1 MKHNFKFQLG
11 QAVRVLD
18 YDSPRTEHYAAVV
31 RRWLEA
37 YRGNEDPDELEEQ
50 YEVELTFNGNKQR
63 HMFLVDDITEDVN
76 GNYWRIKNMVIGH
89 AKNHWLKKRKDK
101 DLASLQWL
109 ANNDGFP
116 QDDEF
121 SLQQGCNGEGNLE
134 IFYAHQYIQN
144 ETLEWEECERYDR
157 TKLDKSHILPG
168 SVVVE
173 YNGELCNDDDHLF
186 IRTKAGKAF
195 AMVNHKSGIILCRK
209 GDDKFGVVSYEYDHH
224 KHQDEEG

>member
-76 GNYWRIKNMVIGH
+76 GNYCKIVGNKKGNY
-89 AKNHWLKKRKDK
+89 WLKKRTEKT
-101 DLASLQWL
+101 
-109 ANNDGFP
+109 NEFP
-116 QDDEF
+116 EERWAPAEDYWIPIRPNSNTRVETLPGAQ
-121 SLQQGCNGEGNLE
+121 NLE
-134 IFYAHQYIQN
+134 EITMKP
-144 ETLEWEECERYDR
+144 EP
-157 TKLDKSHILPG
+157 S
-168 SVVVE
+168 
-173 YNGELCNDDDHLF
+173 
-186 IRTKAGKAF
+186 
-195 AMVNHKSGIILCRK
+195 
-209 GDDKFGVVSYEYDHH
+209 
-224 KHQDEEG
+224 